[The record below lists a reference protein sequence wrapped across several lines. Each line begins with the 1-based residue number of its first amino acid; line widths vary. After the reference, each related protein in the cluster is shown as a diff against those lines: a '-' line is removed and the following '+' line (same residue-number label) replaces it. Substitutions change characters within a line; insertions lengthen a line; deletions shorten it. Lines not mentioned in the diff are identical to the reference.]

1 MRIEATLQASV
12 SDQYS
17 LSAGTGEEITVEPAL
32 AYIKEEIVSE
42 EYDGAYEFTP
52 TNETQVIP
60 IQFKTASRDITI
72 NPIPNNYGLITW
84 NGEYLTVS

>member
-1 MRIEATLQASV
+1 MTICATLSV
-12 SDQYS
+12 AVDEYI
-17 LSAGTGEEITVEPAL
+17 LAAATGEEITVEPAL
-32 AYIKEEIVSE
+32 AYIKEEIVSD

-52 TNETQVIP
+52 TDETQVIP

-84 NGEYLTVS
+84 DGSTLTVS